1 MRQGIFLPESIFSVF
16 SVLLWPYSP
25 RVQSCA
31 LSTSVFTLKIQKWH
45 WQPYYCLDT
54 RIYCTHRLE
63 WVALHLRLLC
73 LTRVRR
79 PDWISRKGLNGTKKH
94 HQKAKNNNTCCC
106 RQYAI
111 PDSNIPDNSKFCE
124 RALILRRA
132 PCTCTDQTFAQFLIF
147 GLSHKKTG
155 QDQRE
160 IRTCS
165 SERIRTWRAINTS
178 VLIVTF
184 CSTNL
189 IYRIY
194 VGGSIHVEEAAGS
207 ESLGKDDG

>member
-1 MRQGIFLPESIFSVF
+1 MSVQHPCAI
-16 SVLLWPYSP
+16 VCTINICVHVKNPKVTVAAILLFGHTHILYTPIGVGSAALVAAVPYSGKATRLNFP
-25 RVQSCA
+25 LGAEV
-31 LSTSVFTLKIQKWH
+31 LKST
-45 WQPYYCLDT
+45 
-54 RIYCTHRLE
+54 
-63 WVALHLRLLC
+63 
-73 LTRVRR
+73 
-79 PDWISRKGLNGTKKH
+79 TKK
-94 HQKAKNNNTCCC
+94 QKNNNTYCC
-106 RQYAI
+106 RQYPI

-132 PCTCTDQTFAQFLIF
+132 PCTDQTLAQFLIF